1 MKHRYVTISFSF
13 VEDTAFKLR
22 TAASKCFPRFVSR
35 PFPRCHLQELRAT
48 DPEQNAQHT
57 PPADEVI
64 DLYSGWAIEFY
75 TPAHMEELISSFE
88 RLGWTEDDAR
98 NPAAWLKH
106 REPSQYSQGWM
117 HLGPVVPH
125 NLPNTY
131 AAHRLRADLPSAV
144 SRAYGDMYWFTPSLL
159 AIVFEFTFNEEYSRI
174 YDDVLRQERQ
184 SYVTNSPKGFRIHNP
199 SSQRDSHIKKIRNDS
214 MRLITGWVSEN
225 IPGLFSAGLSGGDF
239 PTCEFVTLR
248 KAQPFPTR
256 EERAGANQWYLR
268 NLGLHYSYGTWEC
281 TSMPSLRFN
290 PSSIERNTSNYHSI
304 LSINEANWD
313 EQDLQEA
320 NKSDRE
326 SRTYEMHR
334 RVTGMLGVWATG
346 ILLRGYSQHFSK
358 LRNSEFL
365 RTTQGNSAEDALQKI
380 RESVSYSVDI
390 AAVTDELASLVQRK
404 FQLGFDVKS
413 FTPRS
418 DAPDYWWK
426 GSLEQLIQKQVGED
440 AEWLRSMENATRD
453 QLTQYGTILGIVEDI
468 RLRKKT
474 TILTYVMLVLT
485 TVLAIMTFITV
496 SENFPWVK
504 TLWNFLDDL
513 L

>member
-1 MKHRYVTISFSF
+1 
-13 VEDTAFKLR
+13 
-22 TAASKCFPRFVSR
+22 
-35 PFPRCHLQELRAT
+35 
-48 DPEQNAQHT
+48 
-57 PPADEVI
+57 
-64 DLYSGWAIEFY
+64 
-75 TPAHMEELISSFE
+75 
-88 RLGWTEDDAR
+88 
-98 NPAAWLKH
+98 
-106 REPSQYSQGWM
+106 
-117 HLGPVVPH
+117 
-125 NLPNTY
+125 
-131 AAHRLRADLPSAV
+131 
-144 SRAYGDMYWFTPSLL
+144 
-159 AIVFEFTFNEEYSRI
+159 
-174 YDDVLRQERQ
+174 
-184 SYVTNSPKGFRIHNP
+184 
-199 SSQRDSHIKKIRNDS
+199 
-214 MRLITGWVSEN
+214 
-225 IPGLFSAGLSGGDF
+225 
-239 PTCEFVTLR
+239 
-248 KAQPFPTR
+248 
-256 EERAGANQWYLR
+256 
-268 NLGLHYSYGTWEC
+268 
-281 TSMPSLRFN
+281 MPSLRFN